1 MIFHDCCGFDGC
13 LPEKCVVDVMEDYFV
28 MRVMGGRKAME
39 GLRKLEEYR
48 RCGRTLGPVRK
59 RGIASN
65 EICTFLNIN
74 TLSL

>member
-1 MIFHDCCGFDGC
+1 
-13 LPEKCVVDVMEDYFV
+13 MEDYFV
-28 MRVMGGRKAME
+28 MRVMGGLKAME